1 MVNHVDS
8 NPPRSPLSFVGIWQ
22 RFLPDR
28 CQANPVGTPGGVS
41 GIWPARG
48 DRFVDPS
55 VNAFHGEVSVNEDRT
70 GTGDWR
76 VEYFDDDGACY
87 ITVFA
92 GPKAEQRARDYFQA
106 LKFGR
111 LRAVRG

>member
-41 GIWPARG
+41 GIWPPSAMVLGFVSPRSFGAG
-48 DRFVDPS
+48 DRGSAASAEP
-55 VNAFHGEVSVNEDRT
+55 
-70 GTGDWR
+70 
-76 VEYFDDDGACY
+76 
-87 ITVFA
+87 FA
-92 GPKAEQRARDYFQA
+92 VLALVWPEQH
-106 LKFGR
+106 
-111 LRAVRG
+111 RGQN

>member
-1 MVNHVDS
+1 MPDKPRTFKETVAAQDPADRARIGNAESFDDVTVSSPFHQQVTVIDDS
-8 NPPRSPLSFVGIWQ
+8 GS
-22 RFLPDR
+22 
-28 CQANPVGTPGGVS
+28 
-41 GIWPARG
+41 
-48 DRFVDPS
+48 
-55 VNAFHGEVSVNEDRT
+55 
-70 GTGDWR
+70 TGDWR